1 MESFREF
8 FIHLSSHRKLKYKR
22 RREESK
28 ISVRMSE
35 KSWGILVFT
44 ICLKISICLSWCG
57 NIWLKWNSL
66 ESQASWGG
74 RILGSTR
81 LRSPLEY
88 LQNPISGD
96 SKGPQWLKGQSG
108 SMHEIDLVLLHIPS
122 RWAGGSSV
130 CIHCAKVCL
139 AIFYCKFY
147 TGRKLNAGIIL
158 ILLLIWLIS
167 YLILINTHPSLLG

>member
-1 MESFREF
+1 MESFQEF
-8 FIHLSSHRKLKYKR
+8 YIHLSSHRKLKYKRR

-35 KSWGILVFT
+35 KSWGFLVFT
-44 ICLKISICLSWCG
+44 ICLRISICLSWCG

-66 ESQASWGG
+66 ESQVSWGG
-74 RILGSTR
+74 RILGSTG

-88 LQNPISGD
+88 LQNPISGA

-108 SMHEIDLVLLHIPS
+108 SVHEIDLVLLQIPS

-130 CIHCAKVCL
+130 CVHCAKVCL
-139 AIFYCKFY
+139 AIFYC
-147 TGRKLNAGIIL
+147 
-158 ILLLIWLIS
+158 
-167 YLILINTHPSLLG
+167 